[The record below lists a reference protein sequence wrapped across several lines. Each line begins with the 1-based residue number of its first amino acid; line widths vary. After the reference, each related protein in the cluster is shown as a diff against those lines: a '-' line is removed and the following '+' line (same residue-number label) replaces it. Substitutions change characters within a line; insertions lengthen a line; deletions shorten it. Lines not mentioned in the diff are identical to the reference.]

1 MPSIPTLWLIA
12 LVFVCCSA
20 VANAA
25 ETSTPGEKSAGKVA
39 SAEECLVRTTGVGRV
54 ALGMTIAE
62 AMAMYPAAKF
72 VRTSDGDGIALV
84 AMRVEN
90 EELMQLFANEQ
101 NPDTPI
107 DPARKIVFIETFNPR
122 CRTRDG
128 LYPGL
133 AVASAEQVAGKTVR
147 ITRSEIES
155 REYIQFANHPQGITL
170 RIDYSGIFAPGTSAT
185 TQYQKGAKLFSLA
198 ISLPPEKW

>member
-1 MPSIPTLWLIA
+1 MPAIRTLWLVVP
-12 LVFVCCSA
+12 VFVCCSA
-20 VANAA
+20 VASAVGA
-25 ETSTPGEKSAGKVA
+25 STSGEKSAGQAPPAK
-39 SAEECLVRTTGVGRV
+39 ECLVRTTGVGRV
-54 ALGMTIAE
+54 ALGMTIAG

-72 VRTSDGDGIALV
+72 VRTSDGDGVALV
-84 AMRVEN
+84 AMLVDN

-101 NPDTPI
+101 NPDAAI

-122 CRTRDG
+122 CRTGDG

-133 AVASAEQVAGKTVR
+133 AVARAEQIAGKTVR

-155 REYIQFANHPQGITL
+155 REYIQFANHPVGITL
-170 RIDYSGIFAPGTSAT
+170 RIDYSGICAPGASAT

>member
-1 MPSIPTLWLIA
+1 MPFMRTLWLIA
-12 LVFVCCSA
+12 SIFVVCCSA

-25 ETSTPGEKSAGKVA
+25 GTFSASEKPGGMVPDK
-39 SAEECLVRTTGVGRV
+39 ECLVRTTGVGRV
-54 ALGMTIAE
+54 ALGMTIAG

-72 VRTSDGDGIALV
+72 VRTSDGDGVALV
-84 AMRVEN
+84 AMLVDN

-101 NPDTPI
+101 NPDAAI

-122 CRTRDG
+122 CRTGDG

-133 AVASAEQVAGKTVR
+133 AVARAEQIAGKTVR

-155 REYIQFANHPQGITL
+155 REYIQFANHPVGITL
-170 RIDYSGIFAPGTSAT
+170 RIDYSGICAPGASAT